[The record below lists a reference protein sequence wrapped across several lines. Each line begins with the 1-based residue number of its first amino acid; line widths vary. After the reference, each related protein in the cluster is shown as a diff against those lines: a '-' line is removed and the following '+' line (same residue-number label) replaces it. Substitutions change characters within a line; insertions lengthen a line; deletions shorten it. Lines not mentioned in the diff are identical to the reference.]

1 MKHIKY
7 FHEFINEAVSDIES
21 IYQKYYS
28 DIDRGVYDKIVEAD
42 PTTVMKDNK
51 QGVYV
56 KWMIKLYK
64 NKKLKLEDL
73 YKATEYLDVFN
84 MFKHKMV
91 NKDIMFYQSLPEL
104 FKAVEAFLEKEETK
118 FSNDEERK
126 LAGQFKVVYTDD
138 EYRIIIPFT
147 LNASKYFGRD
157 TEWCTLN
164 TDMFKK
170 YTKKQTEDIT
180 PFNLYI
186 LYTENP
192 KDRLQ
197 FHFKEKEFMDIEN
210 DEINQEEF
218 FDEHKNIYNFFNK
231 YFKIDRYI
239 KDLSITWSRNTLEG
253 APKTVEGDFNCYD
266 NQLTS
271 LEGAPDVVDG
281 DFNCTK
287 NQITSLKG
295 APQTLGGGFYCS
307 SNKLTSLEGAPKT
320 VEGGFYC
327 SDNQLTGLVGSPLTI
342 EGDFDCNYN
351 KLTSLVGVP
360 ETVEGGFDCNDNQ
373 LTSLVGAPQTVKGVF
388 RCYNNQLTSLEGAP
402 KTVEGGFHC
411 YHNQLTSLEGAPK
424 TVEGNFYCSKNPNL
438 PKEEIEKYHK
448 TGAVKGRIFSDH
460 GTYEPIN

>member
-1 MKHIKY
+1 
-7 FHEFINEAVSDIES
+7 
-21 IYQKYYS
+21 
-28 DIDRGVYDKIVEAD
+28 
-42 PTTVMKDNK
+42 MKDNK

-84 MFKHKMV
+84 MFKHKMG
-91 NKDIMFYQSLPEL
+91 NRDIMFYTSLPEL
-104 FKAVEAFLEKEETK
+104 FKEVEPFLEKEEAV
-118 FSNDEERK
+118 FANDEERR

-138 EYRIIIPFT
+138 EYRIIIPLT

-157 TEWCTLN
+157 TQWCTLN
-164 TDMFKK
+164 TDMFKH
-170 YTKKQTEDIT
+170 YTKKQSDDIT

-186 LYTENP
+186 LYTDNP

-197 FHFKEKEFMDIEN
+197 FHFKEKQFMDVEDEEIIE
-210 DEINQEEF
+210 EKF

-253 APKTVEGDFNCYD
+253 SPETVEGDFNCYD

-281 DFNCTK
+281 GFGCSY
-287 NQITSLKG
+287 NQINSLKG

-307 SNKLTSLEGAPKT
+307 SNQITSLVGSPQTVGGDFVCSSNKLTSLEGSPITIEGGFYCNINQLTSLEGAPEVVGGYFNCSYNQLTSLEGAPKT
-320 VEGGFYC
+320 VEGNFYC
-327 SDNQLTGLVGSPLTI
+327 S
-342 EGDFDCNYN
+342 
-351 KLTSLVGVP
+351 
-360 ETVEGGFDCNDNQ
+360 
-373 LTSLVGAPQTVKGVF
+373 
-388 RCYNNQLTSLEGAP
+388 NNQLTSLEGAP
-402 KTVEGGFHC
+402 KTVEGNFYC
-411 YHNQLTSLEGAPK
+411 SNNQLTSLEGAPK

-438 PKEEIEKYHK
+438 SKEEIEKYHRS
-448 TGAVKGRIFSDH
+448 GAVKGRIFSDH
-460 GTYEPIN
+460 GTYDPL

>member
-28 DIDRGVYDKIVEAD
+28 DIDRGIYDKIVEAD

-56 KWMIKLYK
+56 KWLIKLFK
-64 NKKLKLEDL
+64 NNKLKLEDL
-73 YKATEYLDVFN
+73 YKATEYLTSFD
-84 MFKHKMV
+84 MFKHKIV

-104 FKAVEAFLEKEETK
+104 FKAVEPFLEKEETV
-118 FSNDEERK
+118 FTNDEERR

-138 EYRIIIPFT
+138 DYRIIIPFT
-147 LNASKYFGRD
+147 LNASKYFGRG

-186 LYTENP
+186 LYTDNL

-197 FHFKEKEFMDIEN
+197 FHFKEKEFMNIEN
-210 DEINQEEF
+210 DEINQESF

-231 YFKIDRYI
+231 YFKLDKYI
-239 KDLSITWSRNTLEG
+239 KDLSIVWRRNILEGAPRKVEGDFKCGTNQLTSLKGAPEVVGGDFNCYNNQLTSLEGSPKTVEGGFYCYKNQLTSLEGAPEVVEGDFDCSSNQLTSLEG
-253 APKTVEGDFNCYD
+253 APKTVEGGFYCNRNQLTSLEGVPKTVEGDFDCDD

-281 DFNCTK
+281 DFH
-287 NQITSLKG
+287 
-295 APQTLGGGFYCS
+295 CS
-307 SNKLTSLEGAPKT
+307 S
-320 VEGGFYC
+320 
-327 SDNQLTGLVGSPLTI
+327 
-342 EGDFDCNYN
+342 
-351 KLTSLVGVP
+351 
-360 ETVEGGFDCNDNQ
+360 
-373 LTSLVGAPQTVKGVF
+373 
-388 RCYNNQLTSLEGAP
+388 NQLTSLEGAP
-402 KTVEGGFHC
+402 RKVEGDFHC
-411 YHNQLTSLEGAPK
+411 TKNHNLS
-424 TVEGNFYCSKNPNL
+424 
-438 PKEEIEKYHK
+438 KEEIVRYNK
-448 TGAVKGRIFSDH
+448 TGAVKGIIYSDH
-460 GTYEPIN
+460 GDYYI

>member
-28 DIDRGVYDKIVEAD
+28 DMDRVVYDKIVEAD

-56 KWMIKLYK
+56 KWLIKLYK
-64 NKKLKLEDL
+64 SNKLKLEDL
-73 YKATEYLDVFN
+73 YKATEYLTAFN

-104 FKAVEAFLEKEETK
+104 FKAVEPFLEKEETV
-118 FSNDEERK
+118 FANDEEKR
-126 LAGQFKVVYTDD
+126 LAGQFKVVYTDA

-147 LNASKYFGRD
+147 LNASKYFGRG
-157 TEWCTLN
+157 TQWCTLN

-186 LYTENP
+186 LYTDNP

-197 FHFKEKEFMDIEN
+197 FHFKEKEFMNIEN
-210 DEINQEEF
+210 DGINQESF
-218 FDEHKNIYNFFNK
+218 FEKHKDIYNFFNK
-231 YFKIDRYI
+231 YFKVDKYI
-239 KDLSITWSRNTLEG
+239 KDLSIKWSRNTLEG
-253 APKTVEGDFNCYD
+253 APKTVEGHFYCSN

-271 LEGAPDVVDG
+271 LEGAPEVVG
-281 DFNCTK
+281 GYFNCSY
-287 NQITSLKG
+287 NQ
-295 APQTLGGGFYCS
+295 
-307 SNKLTSLEGAPKT
+307 LTSLEGAPKT

-327 SDNQLTGLVGSPLTI
+327 SNNQLTSLEGSPQTV
-342 EGDFDCNYN
+342 EGDFNCNN
-351 KLTSLVGVP
+351 
-360 ETVEGGFDCNDNQ
+360 NQ
-373 LTSLVGAPQTVKGVF
+373 LTSLVGAPKTVEGGFYCDGNQLTSLEGVPKTVEGDF
-388 RCYNNQLTSLEGAP
+388 DCDDNQLTSLEGAP
-402 KTVEGGFHC
+402 ITIEGGFYC
-411 YHNQLTSLEGAPK
+411 NINQLTSLEGAPEV
-424 TVEGNFYCSKNPNL
+424 VEGLFDCSRNPNL
-438 PKEEIEKYHK
+438 PKEEIERYHK
-448 TGAVKGRIFSDH
+448 TGAVKGNIVSDY

>member
-28 DIDRGVYDKIVEAD
+28 DIDRGIYDKIVEAD

-56 KWMIKLYK
+56 KWLIKLFK
-64 NKKLKLEDL
+64 NNKLKLEDL
-73 YKATEYLDVFN
+73 YKATEYLTSFD
-84 MFKHKMV
+84 MFKHKIV

-104 FKAVEAFLEKEETK
+104 FKAVEPFLEKEETV
-118 FSNDEERK
+118 FTNDEERR

-138 EYRIIIPFT
+138 DYRIIIPFT
-147 LNASKYFGRD
+147 LNASKYFGRG

-180 PFNLYI
+180 PYNLYI

-197 FHFKEKEFMDIEN
+197 FHFKEKQFMDIKGK
-210 DEINQEEF
+210 EINQESF
-218 FDEHKNIYNFFNK
+218 FEKHKDIYTFFNK

-239 KDLSITWSRNTLEG
+239 KDLSIKWSSNTLEGAPQIVEGGFDCSNNQLTSLEGAPEVVDGDFDCSGNQLTSLKGAQEVVEGCFYCYINQLTSLEGAPEVVDGDFDCSHNQLTDLKG
-253 APKTVEGDFNCYD
+253 APKTVEGNFYCSGNQITSLEGAPETVEGGFNCYD

-271 LEGAPDVVDG
+271 LEGAPETV
-281 DFNCTK
+281 
-287 NQITSLKG
+287 
-295 APQTLGGGFYCS
+295 GGGFDCS
-307 SNKLTSLEGAPKT
+307 YNKITSLEGAPEV
-320 VEGGFYC
+320 VEG
-327 SDNQLTGLVGSPLTI
+327 L
-342 EGDFDCNYN
+342 FDC
-351 KLTSLVGVP
+351 S
-360 ETVEGGFDCNDNQ
+360 
-373 LTSLVGAPQTVKGVF
+373 
-388 RCYNNQLTSLEGAP
+388 R
-402 KTVEGGFHC
+402 
-411 YHNQLTSLEGAPK
+411 
-424 TVEGNFYCSKNPNL
+424 NPNL

-448 TGAVKGRIFSDH
+448 TGAVKGRVFSDH